1 MVLEHEILPYV
12 DWLIAHEGALGALP
26 RFFIIAA
33 VLGLLALV
41 MFLALP
47 ALQNLLEG
55 SLQREVRRLSGVVR
69 LLRNEAVL
77 TNSRFRLMF
86 DLDKGEYR
94 VEQRDEFG
102 DYEQRD
108 DPKELRPHA
117 FPSSFDI
124 KDLVL
129 FGEVSRA
136 EPETVVPIIID
147 SSGYVDPFLL
157 HFSDG
162 AAEYTLRVTGFTGRI
177 DLVEGYVDQ

>member
-1 MVLEHEILPYV
+1 MV
-12 DWLIAHEGALGALP
+12 
-26 RFFIIAA
+26 

-41 MFLALP
+41 MLLALP

-55 SLQREVRRLSGVVR
+55 SLQREVRRISSVVR

-86 DLDKGEYR
+86 DLDDGAYH
-94 VEQRDEFG
+94 VEQRNESG
-102 DYEQRD
+102 AYEQRT

-117 FPSSFDI
+117 FPSSFEI

-129 FGEVSRA
+129 FGEVSRQ
-136 EPETVVPIIID
+136 EREKVVPIIVD

-162 AAEYTLRVTGFTGRI
+162 DAEYTLRVTGFTGRI
-177 DLVEGYVDQ
+177 ELVEGYVDQ